1 MQMAW
6 RLPPCGHPLRQVA
19 CSKLGPGRKFQG
31 SAGALSHYLHLLL
44 PSLQSLRTGCDQVF
58 PSRVGTLLAFCCRV
72 LSALQVV
79 RGSALVSLF

>member
-1 MQMAW
+1 MWAPVATGCLQQAW
-6 RLPPCGHPLRQVA
+6 TWEEV
-19 CSKLGPGRKFQG
+19 QG